1 MSASER
7 GAHVSRVIDDGSLFV
22 GAQRNLWQDAAR
34 RFRKNWLAVGGFIV
48 VIAFLFLALVGP
60 HIAPYDFLEQNIM
73 NAFGGFTAEHP
84 LGTDDLGRDVL
95 SRMLHGA
102 RTAALVAFSTTAI
115 SLVIG
120 VLVGTWSGI
129 RGGVT
134 DQFLMWISDLIQA
147 MPGLL
152 LVILIN
158 TTLRRPIVNWF
169 DSLYELTRNPFYLNT
184 LWLDYVLVFSALALI
199 AWPGLARLI
208 RGQVL
213 SINEEDYVL
222 AARALGASEWHIM
235 LKHVIPNALGP
246 LVVAVTASMG
256 GAVTLEA
263 TLSFL
268 GIGVQP
274 PNASWGSMLNEALR
288 LWQVFPHLVLSP
300 AVTIGI
306 ISVAFVFLG
315 DGLND
320 ALDPRRNS

>member
-1 MSASER
+1 MSESDR
-7 GAHVSRVIDDGSLFV
+7 GAKVSRVYDDNSMFV
-22 GAQRNLWQDAAR
+22 GQQRNLWQDAAR
-34 RFRKNWLAVGGFIV
+34 RFSRNWLAIGGLAV
-48 VIAFLFLALVGP
+48 VFVFLVLALIGP
-60 HIAPYDFLEQNIM
+60 QIAPYDFLEQNIAQ
-73 NAFGGFTAEHP
+73 AFQGPSAEHL
-84 LGTDDLGRDVL
+84 LGTDDLGRDVY

-102 RTAALVAFSTTAI
+102 RTAALVAFFTTII

-120 VLVGTWSGI
+120 VLVGGWSGI
-129 RGGVT
+129 QRGRT

-169 DSLYELTRNPFYLNT
+169 DSLYEQTRNPFYLNT

-199 AWPGLARLI
+199 GWPGLARLI

-213 SINEEDYVL
+213 SLSEEDYVL
-222 AARALGASEWHIM
+222 AARALGATETHIM
-235 LKHVIPNALGP
+235 LRHVIPNALGP
-246 LVVAVTASMG
+246 LIVAVTAGMG
-256 GAVTLEA
+256 GAVLLEA
-263 TLSFL
+263 SLSFL
-268 GIGVQP
+268 GIGIQP
-274 PNASWGSMLNEALR
+274 PNASWGSMLEEGR
-288 LWQVFPHLVLSP
+288 RYWQIFPHLMLIP

-306 ISVAFVFLG
+306 VQVAFVFLG

>member
-1 MSASER
+1 MSESAP
-7 GAHVSRVIDDGSLFV
+7 GGNISRVVADGVYS
-22 GAQRNLWQDAAR
+22 GEQRSLWQDASR
-34 RFRKNWLAVGGFIV
+34 RFRRNWLAVGGLV
-48 VIAFLFLALVGP
+48 VVFCFLIAALVGP
-60 HIAPYDFLEQNIM
+60 HVSPYDFLEQNIVR
-73 NAFGGFTAEHP
+73 AFQRPSEEHF
-84 LGTDDLGRDVL
+84 LGTDDLGRDVF

-102 RTAALVAFSTTAI
+102 RTAALVAFFTTAI
-115 SLVIG
+115 SLLIG

-129 RGGVT
+129 SGGRT
-134 DQFLMWISDLIQA
+134 DEFLMWISDLIQA

-158 TTLRRPIVNWF
+158 TTLRRPIINAF
-169 DSLYELTRNPFYLNT
+169 DTLYMQTRNPFYLNT

-199 AWPGLARLI
+199 GWPGLARLI

-222 AARALGASEWHIM
+222 AARAIGASEAHIM
-235 LKHVIPNALGP
+235 LRHVIPNALGP

-263 TLSFL
+263 GLSFL
-268 GIGVQP
+268 GIGIQP
-274 PNASWGSMLNEALR
+274 PNASWGSMLEEGR
-288 LWQVFPHLVLSP
+288 RYWQIFPHLILIP

-306 ISVAFVFLG
+306 VQVAFVFLG

-320 ALDPRRNS
+320 ALDPRRTT

>member
-1 MSASER
+1 MSQANAR
-7 GAHVSRVIDDGSLFV
+7 ANVSRVVDDGSVFM
-22 GAQRNLWQDAAR
+22 GEQRNLWQDAAR
-34 RFRKNWLAVGGFIV
+34 RFRRNWLAVGGLLV
-48 VIAFLFLALVGP
+48 VICFLFLAAIGP
-60 HIAPYDFLEQNIM
+60 ASAPYDFLEQNIVK
-73 NAFGGFTAEHP
+73 AFQGPSAEHF
-84 LGTDDLGRDVL
+84 LGTDDLGRDVF

-120 VLVGTWSGI
+120 VLVGAWSGI
-129 RGGVT
+129 RGGLA
-134 DQFLMWISDLIQA
+134 DEFLMWISDLIQA

-169 DSLYELTRNPFYLNT
+169 DALYEQTRNPFYLNT

-199 AWPGLARLI
+199 GWPGLARLV

-222 AARALGASEWHIM
+222 AARALGASEAHIM
-235 LKHVIPNALGP
+235 LRHVIPNAMGP
-246 LVVAVTASMG
+246 LIVAVTAGMG
-256 GAVTLEA
+256 GAIFLEA
-263 TLSFL
+263 GLSFL
-268 GIGVQP
+268 GIGIQP
-274 PNASWGSMLNEALR
+274 PNASWGSMLEEGR
-288 LWQVFPHLVLSP
+288 RYWQIFPHLMLIP
-300 AVTIGI
+300 AVTIGLVQ
-306 ISVAFVFLG
+306 VAFVFLG

>member
-1 MSASER
+1 MSGPEP
-7 GAHVSRVIDDGSLFV
+7 GAKVSRVVEDGSIFV
-22 GAQRNLWQDAAR
+22 AAQRNLWQDAAR
-34 RFRKNWLAVGGFIV
+34 RFRRNWLAVAGLAV
-48 VIAFLFLALVGP
+48 VFLFLFLALIGP
-60 HIAPYDFLEQNIM
+60 HVAPYDFLDQNIVE
-73 NAFGGFTAEHP
+73 AYQGLSAEHW
-84 LGTDDLGRDVL
+84 LGTDDLGRDVF

-102 RTAALVAFSTTAI
+102 RTAALVAFFTTII

-120 VLVGTWSGI
+120 VLVGGWSGI
-129 RGGVT
+129 RGGRI

-169 DSLYELTRNPFYLNT
+169 DSLYEQTRNPFYLNT

-199 AWPGLARLI
+199 GWPGLARLI

-213 SINEEDYVL
+213 SLSEEDYVL
-222 AARALGASEWHIM
+222 AARALGASEAHIM
-235 LKHVIPNALGP
+235 LRHVIPNALGP
-246 LVVAVTASMG
+246 LIVAVTAGMG
-256 GAVTLEA
+256 GAVLLEA
-263 TLSFL
+263 SLSFL
-268 GIGVQP
+268 GIGIQP
-274 PNASWGSMLNEALR
+274 PNASWGSMLEEGR
-288 LWQVFPHLVLSP
+288 RYWQIFPHLMLIP

-306 ISVAFVFLG
+306 VQVAFVFLG

>member
-1 MSASER
+1 MSESGR
-7 GAHVSRVIDDGSLFV
+7 GTKISRVIDDDSVFLGE
-22 GAQRNLWQDAAR
+22 QRNLWQDAAR
-34 RFRKNWLAVGGFIV
+34 RFSRNWLAVAGFL
-48 VIAFLFLALVGP
+48 VIGLFLVLALIGP
-60 HIAPYDFLEQNIM
+60 HVAPYDFLEQNIVK
-73 NAFGGFTAEHP
+73 AFQGPSDDHF
-84 LGTDDLGRDVL
+84 LGTDDLGRDVF

-102 RTAALVAFSTTAI
+102 RTAALVAFFTTII

-120 VLVGTWSGI
+120 VVVGGWSGI
-129 RGGVT
+129 QGGRT

-169 DSLYELTRNPFYLNT
+169 DVLYEQTRNPFYLNT

-199 AWPGLARLI
+199 GWPGLARLI

-222 AARALGASEWHIM
+222 AARALGASERHIM
-235 LKHVIPNALGP
+235 LRHVIPNALGP
-246 LVVAVTASMG
+246 LVVAVTAGMG
-256 GAVTLEA
+256 GAVLLEA
-263 TLSFL
+263 SLSFL
-268 GIGVQP
+268 GIGIQP
-274 PNASWGSMLNEALR
+274 PNASWGSMLEEGR
-288 LWQVFPHLVLSP
+288 RYWQIFPHLMLIP

-306 ISVAFVFLG
+306 VQVAFVFLG

-320 ALDPRRNS
+320 ALDPRRIS

>member
-1 MSASER
+1 MSADAANPR
-7 GAHVSRVIDDGSLFV
+7 RSRVIDDGSLSV
-22 GAQRNLWQDAAR
+22 DQQRSLWQDAAR
-34 RFRKNWLAVGGFIV
+34 RFRKNWLAVGGLIV
-48 VIAFLFLALVGP
+48 VVVFLFLALVGP
-60 HIAPYDFLEQNIM
+60 HVAPYDFLEQNIM

-129 RGGVT
+129 WGGRT

-169 DSLYELTRNPFYLNT
+169 DSLYEQTRNPFYLNT

-222 AARALGASEWHIM
+222 AARALGAPEWHIM
-235 LKHVIPNALGP
+235 LRHVIPNALGP
-246 LVVAVTASMG
+246 LIVAVTASMG
-256 GAVTLEA
+256 GAVTFEA

-274 PNASWGSMLNEALR
+274 PNASWGSMLSEALR

-300 AVTIGI
+300 AITIGI
-306 ISVAFVFLG
+306 ITVAFVFLG

>member
-1 MSASER
+1 
-7 GAHVSRVIDDGSLFV
+7 
-22 GAQRNLWQDAAR
+22 
-34 RFRKNWLAVGGFIV
+34 
-48 VIAFLFLALVGP
+48 
-60 HIAPYDFLEQNIM
+60 
-73 NAFGGFTAEHP
+73 
-84 LGTDDLGRDVL
+84 
-95 SRMLHGA
+95 MLHGA

-120 VLVGTWSGI
+120 VLLGTWSGI
-129 RGGVT
+129 QGGRT

-158 TTLRRPIVNWF
+158 TTLRRPIINWF
-169 DSLYELTRNPFYLNT
+169 DQLYELTKDPFYLNT
-184 LWLDYVLVFSALALI
+184 LWLDYVLVFGALALI
-199 AWPGLARLI
+199 GWPGLARLI

-213 SINEEDYVL
+213 SINEEDFVL

-235 LKHVIPNALGP
+235 LRHVIPNALGP

-256 GAVTLEA
+256 GAVTFEA

-306 ISVAFVFLG
+306 ITVAFVFLG

-320 ALDPRRNS
+320 ALDPRRDH